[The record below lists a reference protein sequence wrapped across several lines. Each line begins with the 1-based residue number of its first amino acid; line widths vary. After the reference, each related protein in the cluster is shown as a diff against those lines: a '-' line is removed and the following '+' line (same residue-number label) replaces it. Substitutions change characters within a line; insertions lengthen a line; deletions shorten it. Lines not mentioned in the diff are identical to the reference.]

1 MSTAELFAAVKAGK
15 IDEAEF
21 NRKVAEASQ
30 KPLKLKVS
38 EKGAVSLYGIN
49 AQFPVTLY
57 AGQWDRVLGYADSI
71 RAFIRSNK
79 AELSTK

>member
-1 MSTAELFAAVKAGK
+1 MSTAELFEAVKSGK
-15 IDEAEF
+15 ISQADFE
-21 NRKVAEASQ
+21 RKVTEASQ
-30 KPLKLKVS
+30 KPLKMKVS

-57 AGQWDRVLGYADSI
+57 AGQWQRVLGYAEEI
-71 RAFIRSNK
+71 RKFIVANK